1 MIYLWVIQSPFH
13 SPSSHL
19 RTCIWVAWWKAGKND
34 AASFKHRLKVNAA
47 ARGTSMLSL
56 SAITACVPGVS
67 PCSIVHPWDAVPDPW
82 TQVAE
87 AAAVLRSSE
96 GEESALPVPVPT
108 NRFIMNPSD
117 TQQGHPTGSKKSWLR
132 FGNPQRFHHTQIS
145 KAWHLKQEAR
155 VPSLANRREILQESC
170 VYLRANWE
178 MGAAEGKRSWCHR
191 EYQLEIALDFSSIG
205 AETEWYFR
213 ISLRNYLGELSIIM
227 LSKMIPVAHA
237 GHKVC

>member
-56 SAITACVPGVS
+56 SAITARVPGVS
-67 PCSIVHPWDAVPDPW
+67 PCSIVHPWDTVPDPW

-96 GEESALPVPVPT
+96 GEESALSVPDKSLHHEPFWHTARTSNWEQKVLIEIWESAEIPSYT
-108 NRFIMNPSD
+108 NLKSLTFK
-117 TQQGHPTGSKKSWLR
+117 TGSKGPISCQQK
-132 FGNPQRFHHTQIS
+132 GNSAGTV
-145 KAWHLKQEAR
+145 R
-155 VPSLANRREILQESC
+155 VPQSKSRDGGSRGKTLLMSSWIPTGDCFGFQFNRSRE
-170 VYLRANWE
+170 W
-178 MGAAEGKRSWCHR
+178 
-191 EYQLEIALDFSSIG
+191 
-205 AETEWYFR
+205 
-213 ISLRNYLGELSIIM
+213 
-227 LSKMIPVAHA
+227 MIF
-237 GHKVC
+237 